1 MIEKL
6 DLLSLNKLDVLTKLR
21 IIVGLI
27 FTLATLSII
36 LVFVIAFWITAIL
49 ILFCYLLILV
59 LTIKLFRIR
68 KL

>member
-36 LVFVIAFWITAIL
+36 FVFVIAFWITAIL